1 MFDILISQPRKFKKE
16 QLKKLGLDEVFFL
29 NPENSVILDTE
40 SKEELRRQVSSAHS
54 KQKLIIIQGSD
65 DDINRIAVDDKRVSI
80 LLSPERKR
88 KKDFLHVRNSGLNHV
103 LCDLAAKN
111 DVAIG
116 INLSE
121 IKKLKGKEKALRL
134 GRVMQNI
141 GLCRKSKTS
150 MVLASFGK
158 KPSSVYDLRSFAFS
172 LGMTT
177 DQAKKSLENAKKL
190 FE

>member
-1 MFDILISQPRKFKKE
+1 MFDILISKPKKFKKE
-16 QLKKLGLDEVFFL
+16 QLDELGLDEILFL
-29 NPENSVILDTE
+29 TPQNSVIIDTE
-40 SKEELRRQVSSAHS
+40 NKEELRRSVSSAHS
-54 KQKLIIIQGSD
+54 KQKIIIIKGSD
-65 DDINRIAVDDKRVSI
+65 DEINRIAVEDKRVSG
-80 LLSPERKR
+80 LLSPERRRR
-88 KKDFLHVRNSGLNHV
+88 KDSLHARNAGLNHV

-116 INLSE
+116 IDFSE
-121 IKKLKGKEKALRL
+121 IRKLKGKERALRL

-141 GLCRKSKTS
+141 SLCRKSKTS

-177 DQAKKSLENAKKL
+177 DQAKQSLENAKKI